1 MRRSGLGA
9 FGALLAALALAC
21 GGEPDAGSDRTPADD
36 VPEEERY
43 GGTAVV
49 AGLGQPP
56 SVNPF
61 FLTDYVGREL
71 ATRALF
77 IPLVRLGP
85 DQRPEPWLAR
95 SWERSEDG
103 ATVTFRLRE
112 DVSWHDGEPVTAAD
126 VAFTFR
132 TARNPDV
139 GAAMVHRFAS
149 WDSVEVL
156 GEHELLFH
164 VDPSADLSTGL
175 FAWAMTPV
183 APEHVLGEVPPAE
196 LSSSPFGRDPVGS
209 GPFRLVEHRAGDRW
223 ILEANPDFPRALGG
237 RPYLDR
243 LVYRVVPDESTLLAE
258 LRSGEV
264 DFYMKV
270 LPLQAE
276 RVREERDL
284 RLATFPFPSYGF
296 VVWNTRR
303 APFGE
308 PDLRR
313 AMTLAID
320 RRALVDAQLRGLGS
334 PATGPLG
341 PWHWAYDTAWRPAPH
356 DPDSARALLDAL
368 GWRDRDGDG
377 VREREGRDLAF
388 DLLAPDNRLQGDLAV
403 MMQAQLSE
411 VGVALRP
418 RVREWASMVGD
429 LTGAGRVF
437 DAAVLSFQPDLVV
450 DDRDLWHCERS
461 EHPLHLSGWCDPALD
476 AVMDSVTAASD
487 RDSRRRLLRRYN
499 ELVYRAHPF
508 TFLYFER
515 RADGLR
521 RSLRGVE
528 LDARG
533 ELVSVTEWW
542 IHPDAR

>member
-1 MRRSGLGA
+1 MKRAGLA
-9 FGALLAALALAC
+9 AALLALAAASC
-21 GGEPDAGSDRTPADD
+21 GEPEPAADRA
-36 VPEEERY
+36 PEEEVAEERRY

-61 FLTDYVGREL
+61 FLTDYVAREL

-77 IPLVRLGP
+77 TPLVRLGP
-85 DQRPEPWLAR
+85 DQRPRPWLAR
-95 SWERSEDG
+95 TWDRSEDG
-103 ATVTFRLRE
+103 ATVTFRLRD

-132 TARNPDV
+132 TARNPNV
-139 GAAMVHRFAS
+139 GAAMAHRFSA

-156 GEHELLFH
+156 GDHELRFH

-183 APEHVLGEVPPAE
+183 APEHLLGDVPPSE
-196 LSSSPFGRDPVGS
+196 LSTAPFGTREPVGS
-209 GPFRLVEHRAGDRW
+209 GPFRFVDHRAGDRW
-223 ILEANPDFPRALGG
+223 ILEANPDHPEALGG

-258 LRSGEV
+258 LRRGEV
-264 DFYMKV
+264 HFYMKV
-270 LPLQAE
+270 LPSQAE
-276 RVREERDL
+276 RIREAPDL
-284 RLATFPFPSYGF
+284 RLATFSFPQYGF
-296 VVWNTRR
+296 VAWNTRR

-308 PDLRR
+308 EALRR
-313 AMTLAID
+313 ALTLAID
-320 RRALVDAQLRGLGS
+320 RRALISSQLHGLGS

-341 PWHWAYDTAWRPAPH
+341 PWQWAYDTTWRPAPH
-356 DPDSARALLDAL
+356 DPDSARALLDGL
-368 GWRDRDGDG
+368 GWRDGDGDG
-377 VREREGRDLAF
+377 VRERGGRDLAF
-388 DLLAPDNRLQGDLAV
+388 ALLAPDNQLQGDLAV
-403 MMQAQLSE
+403 MIQAQLAE

-429 LTGAGRVF
+429 LTGRGRDF
-437 DAAVLSFQPDLVV
+437 DAAILSFQPDLVV
-450 DDRDLWHCERS
+450 DDRDLWHCERPD
-461 EHPLHLSGWCDPALD
+461 HPLHLSGWCDPTLD
-476 AVMDSVTAASD
+476 AVMDSLTVASD
-487 RDSRRRLLRRYN
+487 RETRRRLLRRYN

-521 RSLRGVE
+521 RSLHGVE

>member
-1 MRRSGLGA
+1 MRRWLA
-9 FGALLAALALAC
+9 PAALIALAAAAC
-21 GGEPDAGSDRTPADD
+21 GEPEPGDERVAADE
-36 VPEEERY
+36 VSEERRY

-61 FLTDYVGREL
+61 FLTDYVGRQL

-77 IPLVRLGP
+77 TPLVRLGP
-85 DQRPEPWLAR
+85 DQLPRPWLAR

-103 ATVTFRLRE
+103 STVTFRLRD

-132 TARNPDV
+132 TARNPEV
-139 GAAMVHRFAS
+139 GAAMAHRFSA

-156 GEHELLFH
+156 GEHTVRFH
-164 VDPSADLSTGL
+164 VDPAADLTTGL
-175 FAWAMTPV
+175 FAWAVTPV
-183 APEHVLGEVPPAE
+183 APEHLLGDVPPSE
-196 LSSSPFGRDPVGS
+196 LSSAPFGTTEPVGS
-209 GPFRLVEHRAGDRW
+209 GPFRFVEHRAGDRW
-223 ILEANPDFPRALGG
+223 ILEANPDFPEELGG

-243 LVYRVVPDESTLLAE
+243 LIYRVVPDESTLLAE

-264 DFYMKV
+264 HFYMKV
-270 LPLQAE
+270 LPLHAD
-276 RVREERDL
+276 RIREASDL
-284 RLATFPFPSYGF
+284 RLATFPFPQYGF
-296 VVWNTRR
+296 VVWNSRR
-303 APFGE
+303 APFGQE
-308 PDLRR
+308 DFRR

-320 RRALVDAQLRGLGS
+320 RAALVETQLQGLGS
-334 PATGPLG
+334 VATGPLG
-341 PWHWAYDTAWRPAPH
+341 PWHWAYDTTWRPAPH
-356 DPDSARALLDAL
+356 DPDSARVLLEGL

-377 VREREGRDLAF
+377 VRERDGRDLAF
-388 DLLAPDNRLQGDLAV
+388 DLMAPDNRLQGDLAV
-403 MMQAQLSE
+403 MIQAQLAE
-411 VGVALRP
+411 VGVSVSP

-429 LTGAGRVF
+429 LTGQGREF
-437 DAAVLSFQPDLVV
+437 DAAILSFQPDLVV
-450 DDRDLWHCERS
+450 DARDLWHCERA

-476 AVMDSVTAASD
+476 AVMDSLTSATD
-487 RDSRRRLLRRYN
+487 RTTRRGLLRRYS
-499 ELVYRAHPF
+499 ELVYGAHPF

-528 LDARG
+528 LDGRG
-533 ELVSVTEWW
+533 ELVSVTDWW